1 MSLRPDE
8 TIQKILISTTSR
20 FVGEYES
27 ADLLVTHAWGGFTSP
42 LASIRWEENPAS
54 RSAFIVSFRTQPY
67 VKAAGVMVPDYS
79 PVGDVVCSYL
89 SVLFGKRF
97 DCHGLLEGSGFFH
110 TPDLN
115 LYNGICNHRLS
126 FNSHQRRMCFGVPLR
141 LENISVLSAL
151 LYKGA
156 ADEKLT
162 SIVRTACKF
171 YHQALQSA
179 EHDPE
184 IAYLNLITA
193 GEIMSSCFEFSDE
206 EILDSETINMLEAI
220 RGGLTGGEKIARH
233 LRGRMLS
240 VKRRFVR
247 SLVGLLAD
255 DFFDGAESPHEF
267 SRFKPDVIESNIK
280 SAYDLRSRYVHTGVA
295 FGQWIRTSVGG
306 GDVQFGKPVEPDKD
320 YARILEKAPTFHGLE
335 RLIRYCL
342 LRMIESKGLADFS
355 KLPFGLESEE

>member
-27 ADLLVTHAWGGFTSP
+27 PDLLIAHAWGGFASP
-42 LASIRWEENPAS
+42 LSSIREEENPAS
-54 RSAFIVSFRTQPY
+54 RSAFIVSFKTQPY
-67 VKAAGVMVPDYS
+67 VKAPGVVVPDYS
-79 PVGDVVCSYL
+79 PIGDVMCSYL

-97 DCHGLLEGSGFFH
+97 DCHGLIEGSGFFH

-126 FNSHQRRMCFGVPLR
+126 FNSHQPRRCFGVPLR
-141 LENISVLSAL
+141 LENISVFRPL
-151 LYKGA
+151 LFGEV
-156 ADEKLT
+156 ADERLI

-184 IAYLNLITA
+184 IGYLNLITA
-193 GEIMSSCFEFSDE
+193 GEIMSSCFEFAEDE
-206 EILDSETINMLEAI
+206 VLDFETINMLEII
-220 RGGLTGGEKIARH
+220 RNGLDGGEKIASH

-240 VKRRFVR
+240 VKKRFVR
-247 SLVGLLAD
+247 SLIQLLAH
-255 DFFDGAESPHEF
+255 DFFEGSESSHDF
-267 SRFKPDVIESNIK
+267 NQFKPDAIESNIK
-280 SAYDLRSRYVHTGVA
+280 SAYDLRSRYVHTGVS
-295 FGQWIRTSVGG
+295 FGQWVRTSNGR
-306 GDVQFGKPVEPDKD
+306 GDIQFGRPVVPDKD
-320 YARILEKAPTFHGLE
+320 YARTLEKAPTFQGLE

-355 KLPFGLESEE
+355 KLPIVLETNG